1 MKKTLTIAAL
11 VALWLWTATF
21 AWGGHGQ
28 GMWQGRGYGQ
38 WQGFGRTL
46 TAEQR
51 AQLQSMSPEE
61 RRAYVQRLR
70 QQQGLST
77 QQDINYMKRGGYH
90 GKRQGRGQNRGNRQ
104 NHWQSKQK
112 MQKDPS
118 KMIANY
124 PVSNLTD
131 EEKKGLINQYGE
143 EKMARD
149 VYLYAYEKYGTPV
162 FKNIANSE
170 QQHMNAIKA
179 LLDRYGII
187 PPTDYAK
194 DTELAAQLKAKIDE
208 GLEQAL
214 NVGVTVEE
222 VDIKDIAE
230 LAKQAAENNA
240 QDLLAVYTNIAG
252 ASFNHLKGFLKS
264 LKNSGYILPDVSK
277 YLPAGVTVDQL
288 LQMRGPD
295 AKKLFV
301 DYVKEH
307 YAIDLSKYQQ
317 QCQENQ
323 ATTTMIVSTQSA
335 NISNYLNTTKLN
347 VYAGYIKEKY
357 AHKINTFTADK
368 INKVL
373 QKINTLEKQIVSS
386 ATYSDEAKRTYITV
400 LEALKKVL
408 QEKMSSDTT
417 SIIDS
422 VLGK

>member
-400 LEALKKVL
+400 LEALKRVL
-408 QEKMSSDTT
+408 QEKMFSDTT

>member
-179 LLDRYGII
+179 LLDRYGIT

-400 LEALKKVL
+400 LEALKRVL
-408 QEKMSSDTT
+408 QEKMFSDTT